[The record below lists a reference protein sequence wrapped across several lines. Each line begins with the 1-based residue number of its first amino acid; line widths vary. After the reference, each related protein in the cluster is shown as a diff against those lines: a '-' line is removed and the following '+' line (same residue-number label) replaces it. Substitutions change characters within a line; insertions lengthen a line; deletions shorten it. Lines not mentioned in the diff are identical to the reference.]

1 MPLNLDVN
9 NQPETIEAAID
20 AVIDQMDESE
30 KDYVRGE
37 GWAGAHFSAGMY
49 MRNNWNLWGAQD
61 DNPKTLF
68 NHTMERFGTDW
79 SKCPGDDIAGLI
91 YDGVTAKL
99 RGEDFDIQAKVEETR
114 AFYTKQRR

>member
-9 NQPETIEAAID
+9 DQPASIEAAID
-20 AVIDQMDESE
+20 IIIDQMDDSE
-30 KDYVRGE
+30 KDHVRSE
-37 GWAGAHFSAGMY
+37 GWAGAHFGAGMY

-61 DNPKTLF
+61 NNPKILF

-99 RGEDFDIQAKVEETR
+99 RDEPFDIQKKVDETR
-114 AFYTKQRR
+114 AFYSKQRK